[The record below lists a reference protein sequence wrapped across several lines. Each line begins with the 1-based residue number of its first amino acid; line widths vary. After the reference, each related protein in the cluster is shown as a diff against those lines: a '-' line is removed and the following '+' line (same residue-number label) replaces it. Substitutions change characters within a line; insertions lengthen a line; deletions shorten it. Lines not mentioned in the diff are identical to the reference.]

1 MLPRGRLLKHKQGK
15 VVSEERTLVEKIKT
29 LMEMNLSTK
38 EERMLSTSWIAET
51 MIGAREGSR
60 LDPASCWKTIS
71 KIVNWNICR
80 FTGAV
85 CCDD

>member
-15 VVSEERTLVEKIKT
+15 VVSEGRTLVEKIKT

-51 MIGAREGSR
+51 MIGANEGSK
-60 LDPASCWKTIS
+60 LEPLSFCSSI
-71 KIVNWNICR
+71 
-80 FTGAV
+80 
-85 CCDD
+85 